1 MIARAAARVGP
12 RFWRYI
18 ATEGWA
24 GTTGKLYFQSEKVPT
39 SILSTGQVGTNR
51 DLLGSD
57 GEFFGTDPLGL
68 EVKIADGRGHRK
80 TLDENGFCL
89 MQHAWNH
96 IDYYD
101 NEKVINVYYP
111 ECEALVSEATGASR
125 VVAFDHNLRA
135 KQRKEAG
142 DRLRGGNAVQE
153 PLVTYGVHNDYT
165 LTSAA
170 QRIRQ
175 LARPPSKNDTQ
186 TKSLLNE
193 AEVEGLLKKR
203 WLFINVWRNVAETPV
218 ECFPLA
224 ACDAQSTAVEDL
236 VVFEIR
242 YADRTGENYFAR
254 YSDNQ
259 QWFYF
264 PRMEKDETMLL
275 KCWDSRGEDFMKFS
289 GGEGP
294 TVPATF
300 SLHGSFED
308 LASPPEAT
316 DRESIE
322 VRLVAFYDE

>member
-89 MQHAWNH
+89 MQHTCTRGDDTPAGLYHQNVAIMTTAWNH

-175 LARPPSKNDTQ
+175 LARPASKNDTQ

-224 ACDAQSTAVEDL
+224 ACDAQSTAPPSMTRSAFKID
-236 VVFEIR
+236 VFNIQ
-242 YADRTGENYFAR
+242 
-254 YSDNQ
+254 S
-259 QWFYF
+259 
-264 PRMEKDETMLL
+264 M
-275 KCWDSRGEDFMKFS
+275 
-289 GGEGP
+289 
-294 TVPATF
+294 V
-300 SLHGSFED
+300 
-308 LASPPEAT
+308 
-316 DRESIE
+316 
-322 VRLVAFYDE
+322 